1 MIKDRLGRVRELAH
15 LGVANLHGA
24 ERDGEK
30 AFLVW
35 EYVEGKTLAEYLAE
49 AKLDKA
55 RLAQLA
61 QQIVLHVESLHSLGI
76 VHGGLHGRNII
87 VTPGGEVR
95 LTHVSPLLYHEET
108 VDLSALQVV
117 IREMGLVIAH
127 QDSLEGIAG
136 ELSRIIRP
144 QTEQDAVEHVEQEG
158 VHVRR
163 WALIGAIIA
172 AAIGAGVAWMI
183 WRNVVNQPGE
193 PVAIQRIVEAVS

>member
-1 MIKDRLGRVRELAH
+1 MSISTRVGSDYRIEKELGASSSLAMAAGGRRVVLKTLDADCLLKGQLHPMIKDRLGRVRELAH

-24 ERDGEK
+24 ERDGER

-35 EYVEGKTLAEYLAE
+35 EYVEGKTLSEYLAD

-76 VHGGLHGRNII
+76 VHGGLHERNII
-87 VTPGGEVR
+87 VTPSGEVR

-127 QDSLEGIAG
+127 QD
-136 ELSRIIRP
+136 
-144 QTEQDAVEHVEQEG
+144 
-158 VHVRR
+158 
-163 WALIGAIIA
+163 
-172 AAIGAGVAWMI
+172 
-183 WRNVVNQPGE
+183 
-193 PVAIQRIVEAVS
+193 